1 MATGQLFS
9 RTTQALFYNY
19 KQLPIQRMLDFDFL
33 CGRELPSVAGII
45 NPGAEGFQKLFFGQE
60 EIAIP
65 VHSTVEAACAAHPTA
80 DVFINF
86 ASFRSAAA
94 SSMAALKQPT
104 IRVVAIIAEGVP
116 ESDTKQLIAY
126 ARANNKVVI
135 GPATVGG
142 IQAGSFKIG
151 DTAGTIDNIVACKLY
166 RPGSVGF
173 VSKSGGMS
181 NELYNTIARVT
192 DGIYEGI
199 AIGGDVFPGST
210 LSDHVL
216 RFNNIPQVKMIVVLG
231 ELGGRDEYSLVEALK
246 QGKVNKP
253 VVAWVSGTCARL
265 FKSEVQFGHAGAKSG
280 GEMESAQA
288 KNQALKDAGAAVPT
302 SYEAFETAIK
312 ETFEKLVEEGKI
324 SSVKEFTPPQIPEDL
339 NIAIKSG
346 KVRAP
351 THIISTIS
359 DDRGEEPCYA
369 GVPMSSIVE
378 QGYGVGDVI
387 SLLWFKRSLPRY
399 CTHFIEICIML
410 CADHGPC
417 VSGAHNTIV
426 TARAGKD
433 LVSSLVSGLL
443 TIGPRFGGAID
454 DAARYFKDAY
464 DRGLTPYE
472 FVESMKKKGIRVPGI
487 GHRIKRGDNRDK
499 RVELLQQ
506 FAHTHFPSVKYM
518 EYAVQVETYT
528 LSKANNL
535 VLNVDGAIGSLF
547 LDLLAGSGMFSK
559 QEIDEIV
566 GIGYL
571 NGLFVLARSIGLIGH
586 TFDQKRLK
594 QPLYRHPWEDVLYTK
609 LVFCRGK
616 LQVKASK
623 FREHSTSLQRKHM
636 KKYLGVAASS
646 IPLLILITHVKA
658 KARKNIWKKVMAS
671 HSQRQSNQQ
680 QPQNQAAQSSG
691 TSNMRQHHHAT
702 ESVSKAIAQYTVDA
716 QLHAVF
722 EQSGGS
728 GKSFDYSQSVRTT
741 NQSVPEEQI
750 TAYLS
755 KIQRGGHIQPFGC
768 MIAVDEGSFRIIA
781 YSENAKEMLGLTPK
795 SVLSSEKQEIL
806 SDGTDVRTLFRPS
819 SSVMLEKAFGAREIT
834 LLNPIW
840 IHSKNSGKPFYA
852 ILHRID
858 VGIVIDLE
866 PARTEDPALSIAG
879 AVQSQKLAVR
889 SISQLQSLPGGDIK
903 LLCDTVVK
911 SVRELTGY
919 DRVMVYKFHEDEHGE
934 VVAET
939 KRADLEPYIGLHYP
953 STDIPQA
960 SRFLFKQNRVRMI
973 VDCHATPVRVIQD
986 EALMQPLCLVGS
998 TLRAPHGCHAQ
1009 YMANMGSIASMAM
1022 AVIINGNDEEAI
1034 GGRNSTRLWGFGC
1047 LPSHFCS
1054 VYSISASLCM

>member
-9 RTTQALFYNY
+9 KTTQALFYNY

-33 CGRELPSVAGII
+33 CGRETPSVAGII
-45 NPGAEGFQKLFFGQE
+45 NPGSEGFQKLFFGQE

-65 VHSTVEAACAAHPTA
+65 VHSTIEAACAAHPKA

-94 SSMAALKQPT
+94 SSMSALKQPT
-104 IRVVAIIAEGVP
+104 IKVVAIIAEGVP

-126 ARANNKVVI
+126 AKANNKVVI

-142 IQAGSFKIG
+142 IQAGAFKIG
-151 DTAGTIDNIVACKLY
+151 DTAGTIDNIIHCKLY

-192 DGIYEGI
+192 DGLYEGI

-246 QGKVNKP
+246 QGKINKP

-288 KNQALKDAGAAVPT
+288 KNQALKEAGAVVPT
-302 SYEAFETAIK
+302 SYEAFESAIK
-312 ETFEKLVEEGKI
+312 ETFQNLVEAGKI
-324 SSVKEFTPPQIPEDL
+324 TPVKEVTPPQIPEDL
-339 NIAIKSG
+339 NTAIKSG

-359 DDRGEEPCYA
+359 DDRGEEPTYA

-378 QGYGVGDVI
+378 EGLGVGDVI

-399 CTHFIEICIML
+399 CTHL
-410 CADHGPC
+410 HHVCADHGPC

-433 LVSSLVSGLL
+433 LVSSLVSVCLYALSLL
-443 TIGPRFGGAID
+443 LPFWDVKCAVSSQ
-454 DAARYFKDAY
+454 
-464 DRGLTPYE
+464 GLTPYE

-499 RVELLQQ
+499 RVELLQR
-506 FAHTHFPSVKYM
+506 FARSNFPSVKYM
-518 EYAVQVETYT
+518 EYAVEVETYT

-547 LDLLAGSGMFSK
+547 LDLLAGSGMFTK

-566 GIGYL
+566 EIGYL

-609 LVFCRGK
+609 
-616 LQVKASK
+616 
-623 FREHSTSLQRKHM
+623 
-636 KKYLGVAASS
+636 
-646 IPLLILITHVKA
+646 
-658 KARKNIWKKVMAS
+658 
-671 HSQRQSNQQ
+671 
-680 QPQNQAAQSSG
+680 
-691 TSNMRQHHHAT
+691 
-702 ESVSKAIAQYTVDA
+702 
-716 QLHAVF
+716 
-722 EQSGGS
+722 
-728 GKSFDYSQSVRTT
+728 
-741 NQSVPEEQI
+741 
-750 TAYLS
+750 
-755 KIQRGGHIQPFGC
+755 
-768 MIAVDEGSFRIIA
+768 
-781 YSENAKEMLGLTPK
+781 
-795 SVLSSEKQEIL
+795 
-806 SDGTDVRTLFRPS
+806 
-819 SSVMLEKAFGAREIT
+819 
-834 LLNPIW
+834 
-840 IHSKNSGKPFYA
+840 
-852 ILHRID
+852 
-858 VGIVIDLE
+858 
-866 PARTEDPALSIAG
+866 
-879 AVQSQKLAVR
+879 
-889 SISQLQSLPGGDIK
+889 
-903 LLCDTVVK
+903 
-911 SVRELTGY
+911 
-919 DRVMVYKFHEDEHGE
+919 
-934 VVAET
+934 
-939 KRADLEPYIGLHYP
+939 
-953 STDIPQA
+953 
-960 SRFLFKQNRVRMI
+960 
-973 VDCHATPVRVIQD
+973 
-986 EALMQPLCLVGS
+986 
-998 TLRAPHGCHAQ
+998 
-1009 YMANMGSIASMAM
+1009 
-1022 AVIINGNDEEAI
+1022 
-1034 GGRNSTRLWGFGC
+1034 
-1047 LPSHFCS
+1047 
-1054 VYSISASLCM
+1054 

>member
-33 CGRELPSVAGII
+33 CGRETPSVAGII

-65 VHSTVEAACAAHPTA
+65 LYALLSYTLPAKFRNLHKSIEAACTAHPTA

-126 ARANNKVVI
+126 ARSNNKVVI

-142 IQAGSFKIG
+142 IQAGAFKIG
-151 DTAGTIDNIVACKLY
+151 DTAGTIDNIVQCKLY

-181 NELYNTIARVT
+181 NEMYNTIARVT

-210 LSDHVL
+210 LSDHIL
-216 RFNNIPQVKMIVVLG
+216 RFNNIPQVKMMVVLG

-288 KNQALKDAGAAVPT
+288 KNQALRDAGAIVPT
-302 SYEAFETAIK
+302 SYEAFEAVIK
-312 ETFEKLVEEGKI
+312 ETFDKLVEQGKI
-324 SSVKEFTPPQIPEDL
+324 TPLKEVMPPQIPEDL
-339 NIAIKSG
+339 NSAIKSG

-359 DDRGEEPCYA
+359 DDREEPCYA

-378 QGYGVGDVI
+378 RGYGVGDVI

-499 RVELLQQ
+499 RVELLQR
-506 FAHTHFPSVKYM
+506 FARTHFPSVKYM

-566 GIGYL
+566 EIGYL
-571 NGLFVLARSIGLIGH
+571 NGLFVLARSIGLIGFLHLIVRYLRH

-609 LVFCRGK
+609 
-616 LQVKASK
+616 
-623 FREHSTSLQRKHM
+623 
-636 KKYLGVAASS
+636 
-646 IPLLILITHVKA
+646 
-658 KARKNIWKKVMAS
+658 
-671 HSQRQSNQQ
+671 
-680 QPQNQAAQSSG
+680 
-691 TSNMRQHHHAT
+691 
-702 ESVSKAIAQYTVDA
+702 
-716 QLHAVF
+716 
-722 EQSGGS
+722 
-728 GKSFDYSQSVRTT
+728 
-741 NQSVPEEQI
+741 
-750 TAYLS
+750 
-755 KIQRGGHIQPFGC
+755 
-768 MIAVDEGSFRIIA
+768 
-781 YSENAKEMLGLTPK
+781 
-795 SVLSSEKQEIL
+795 
-806 SDGTDVRTLFRPS
+806 
-819 SSVMLEKAFGAREIT
+819 
-834 LLNPIW
+834 
-840 IHSKNSGKPFYA
+840 
-852 ILHRID
+852 
-858 VGIVIDLE
+858 
-866 PARTEDPALSIAG
+866 
-879 AVQSQKLAVR
+879 
-889 SISQLQSLPGGDIK
+889 
-903 LLCDTVVK
+903 
-911 SVRELTGY
+911 
-919 DRVMVYKFHEDEHGE
+919 
-934 VVAET
+934 
-939 KRADLEPYIGLHYP
+939 
-953 STDIPQA
+953 
-960 SRFLFKQNRVRMI
+960 
-973 VDCHATPVRVIQD
+973 
-986 EALMQPLCLVGS
+986 
-998 TLRAPHGCHAQ
+998 
-1009 YMANMGSIASMAM
+1009 
-1022 AVIINGNDEEAI
+1022 
-1034 GGRNSTRLWGFGC
+1034 
-1047 LPSHFCS
+1047 
-1054 VYSISASLCM
+1054 